1 MKVEGRGGEVEFDGN
16 FIAIRHK
23 GALGRLTVGKGEKR
37 IPLSSITS
45 VQIKPAGALVNGY
58 IQFSLPGGNEKRAT
72 FGRQTLDAAEDE
84 NSVIFTK
91 AQEPQFIK
99 LRDAIESAM
108 VARSNPQ
115 VHVAPQVSSTSKLD
129 ELKKLAE
136 LRDSGILTEDEFA
149 LEKARIMGS
158 DAMPSAA
165 SAEQAEDASSEE
177 IPDEGDSAGSKF
189 GLGRIAGI
197 VATGG
202 ASEVARF
209 ARKKL
214 RDK

>member
-115 VHVAPQVSSTSKLD
+115 VHVAPQISSTSKLD

-136 LRDSGILTEDEFA
+136 LRDSGVLTEDEFA

-165 SAEQAEDASSEE
+165 SAEQAEDESSEG
-177 IPDEGDSAGSKF
+177 IPDEGDSSGSKF